1 MSTNLLEKAKQNKE
15 TKEKKTLTKS
25 IVLLVLAV
33 VLIVGIFIFGCVF
46 MNYKNKSDVIEA
58 SADASE
64 QVAEMREK
72 NDKEISKLEKK
83 MAKKDDEISE
93 LKNQVDELLD
103 QAVLL
108 SKVSR
113 TITVEELSFE
123 INKIGELATVEY
135 LYTNAGVF
143 ENHRHIKDLE
153 VPFTESSFVAKWSGI
168 IKAGIDLE
176 KIKTEIDEDNK
187 IITILLPKSEIL
199 SNEFDNKSFEVVDES
214 NNILNQIKVEEV
226 NEFIAEN
233 KDNIIKEVIDKG
245 FLEKADINA
254 KAIIE
259 NSLLSNTVINE
270 NYTLNVVMSDVSE
283 ETALN
288 TSTTN
293 TTAITTTTTTTTV
306 TTKSAKTTTD

>member
-1 MSTNLLEKAKQNKE
+1 MSTNLLEKSKQDKK

-33 VLIVGIFIFGCVF
+33 VLIMGIFIFGCVF
-46 MNYKNKSDVIEA
+46 MNYKNKSDVVEA
-58 SADASE
+58 SVNASE
-64 QVAEMREK
+64 KVAEMKEK
-72 NDKEISKLEKK
+72 NEKEISKLEKK
-83 MAKKDDEISE
+83 MAKKDEEISE
-93 LKNQVDELLD
+93 LEKEVNELLD

-108 SKVSR
+108 SKVSK

-143 ENHRHIKDLE
+143 ENHRHIKDLQ

-306 TTKSAKTTTD
+306 TTKSAKTTAD